1 MTAQANPQ
9 KRFFFPQ
16 PASPERR
23 RLFFPLP
30 AGQQKSAEKTSVF
43 LAEGLKRPQRLMKK
57 LKALVLAQA

>member
-1 MTAQANPQ
+1 MATQANPQ

-16 PASPERR
+16 PASAERR

-30 AGQQKSAEKTSVF
+30 TPRQSSEKTTAF
-43 LAEGLKRPQRLMKK
+43 IAEGLKKPHKLMKK